1 MNAIDPPAN
10 AKSALTLY
18 GVELPSRLLLGTARY
33 PSPHVLAAAAAA
45 SGAAI
50 VTVSLRRE
58 QARGR
63 TGERFLELIGAL
75 GVRVLPNTA
84 GCRTV
89 KEAVTT
95 AHMAREVFDTDW
107 VKLEVIANDDTLQP
121 DVFGLAEA
129 AALLTAEGF
138 KVLPYTTEDL
148 SVAERLL
155 GAGCQVLMP
164 WGAPIGS
171 GRGLANPY
179 ALKSLRAYF
188 PGVPLIID
196 AGIGAPSHAA
206 EAMEMGFDGV
216 LLNTAVAQAGD
227 PVRMAGAFAKA
238 IEAGR
243 SAYEAGL
250 MGMRDM
256 AQPST
261 PVAGTAFFDL
271 RPAGTSAKP
280 GGDE

>member
-1 MNAIDPPAN
+1 MNAPELPAK

-18 GVELPSRLLLGTARY
+18 GVELPSRMLIGTAQY
-33 PSPHVLAAAAAA
+33 PSPHVLASAVEA
-45 SGAAI
+45 SGAGI

-63 TGERFLELIGAL
+63 TGERFLELIEAL

-84 GCRTV
+84 GCHTV

-121 DVFGLAEA
+121 ELFGLAEA
-129 AALLTAEGF
+129 AAVLNADGF

-164 WGAPIGS
+164 WGAPIGT

-179 ALKSLRAYF
+179 AMQSLRAYF
-188 PGVPLIID
+188 PGVPLIVD

-206 EAMEMGFDGV
+206 QAMEMGFDGV
-216 LLNTAVAQAGD
+216 LLNTAVAKAGD
-227 PVRMAGAFAKA
+227 PVRMAQAFARA
-238 IEAGR
+238 IDAGR
-243 SAYEAGL
+243 TAYEAGL
-250 MGMRDM
+250 MGVRDM

-261 PVAGTAFFDL
+261 PVAGTPFFELKRD
-271 RPAGTSAKP
+271 R
-280 GGDE
+280 

>member
-1 MNAIDPPAN
+1 MNAPELPAK

-18 GVELPSRLLLGTARY
+18 GVELPSRMLIGTAQY
-33 PSPHVLAAAAAA
+33 PSPHVLASAVEA
-45 SGAAI
+45 SGAGI

-63 TGERFLELIGAL
+63 TGERFLELIEAL

-84 GCRTV
+84 GCHTV

-95 AHMAREVFDTDW
+95 AQMAREVFGTDW

-121 DVFGLAEA
+121 ELFGLAEA
-129 AALLTAEGF
+129 AAVLNADGF

-164 WGAPIGS
+164 WGAPIGT

-179 ALKSLRAYF
+179 ALQSLRAYF
-188 PGVPLIID
+188 PGVPLIVD
-196 AGIGAPSHAA
+196 AGLGAPSHAA
-206 EAMEMGFDGV
+206 QAMEMGFDGV
-216 LLNTAVAQAGD
+216 LLNTAVAKAGD
-227 PVRMAGAFAKA
+227 PVRMAQAFARA
-238 IEAGR
+238 IDAGR
-243 SAYEAGL
+243 TAYEAGL
-250 MGMRDM
+250 MGVRDM

-261 PVAGTAFFDL
+261 PVAGTPFFELKRD
-271 RPAGTSAKP
+271 R
-280 GGDE
+280 

>member
-1 MNAIDPPAN
+1 MNAIDP
-10 AKSALTLY
+10 SAMPQGALALY
-18 GVELPSRLLLGTARY
+18 GAELTSRLLIGTAQY
-33 PSPHVLAAAAAA
+33 PSPAVLARAVEA
-45 SGAAI
+45 SGAGI

-63 TGERFLELIGAL
+63 TGERFLELIAAL

-95 AHMAREVFDTDW
+95 AQMAREVFATDW

-121 DVFGLAEA
+121 EVFGLVEA
-129 AALLTAEGF
+129 AGILAKDGF

-148 SVAERLL
+148 SVAERLVA
-155 GAGCQVLMP
+155 AGCEVLMP

-188 PGVPLIID
+188 PHVPLIID

-206 EAMEMGFDGV
+206 AAMEMGYDGV
-216 LLNTAVAQAGD
+216 LLNTAVAKAGD
-227 PVRMAGAFAKA
+227 PVRMAAAFASA

-243 SAYEAGL
+243 AAYESGL
-250 MGMRDM
+250 IGMRDM
-256 AQPST
+256 AEPST
-261 PVAGTAFFDL
+261 PVAGTPFFDL
-271 RPAGTSAKP
+271 GAPP
-280 GGDE
+280 GKRSDA

>member
-1 MNAIDPPAN
+1 MNAIDSS
-10 AKSALTLY
+10 AKPQSALALY
-18 GVELPSRLLLGTARY
+18 GVELSSRLLIGTAQY
-33 PSPHVLAAAAAA
+33 PSPHVLAHAVEA
-45 SGAAI
+45 SGAGI

-63 TGERFLELIGAL
+63 TGERFLELIAAL

-95 AHMAREVFDTDW
+95 AQMAREVFGTDW

-121 DVFGLAEA
+121 EVFGLVEA
-129 AALLTAEGF
+129 AGILSKDGF

-148 SVAERLL
+148 SVAERLVA
-155 GAGCQVLMP
+155 AGCEVLMP

-188 PGVPLIID
+188 PKLPLIID

-206 EAMEMGFDGV
+206 AAMEMGYDGV
-216 LLNTAVAQAGD
+216 LLNTAVAKAGD
-227 PVRMAGAFAKA
+227 PVRMAAAFARA

-243 SAYEAGL
+243 AAFESGL
-250 MGMRDM
+250 VGMRDM
-256 AQPST
+256 AEPST
-261 PVAGTAFFDL
+261 PVAGTPFFDL
-271 RPAGTSAKP
+271 GAPAGKR
-280 GGDE
+280 GDA